1 MSLPKFKI
9 YSSSAGSGKTY
20 TLTKEYLKLALQT
33 DNPYYFRRILAITF
47 TNDAANEMK
56 ERILKALRALADDG
70 DLPEREK
77 AGNDALLAQITQEM
91 NEAIG
96 HPVGSQPANNRY
108 ERPVSGNP
116 EEDAPDNYVTE
127 DLIRRRAGQTY
138 RKIIHQYSDFSVCT
152 IDSFVNRIVSAF
164 TEELDIPFN
173 YEVDTDTHTLLNAA
187 IDRLLDKVGREEFA
201 PLTEAMEAFALE
213 KAEEGRNWNRLPDE
227 LADFGR
233 HLFNEQVF
241 ASVGKV
247 KDLNTQD
254 FLRLRQQLSFHN
266 AEVERCLR
274 EKAHQALRL
283 MNTHG
288 LTPKDFFQ
296 GDRGIGG
303 FWTKWAGKL
312 DLATAPNSYVQKTI
326 LEDAWYGGKAPA
338 SQRAAIEAIKAELAE
353 CFHCIEDIRTG
364 VAAKYGLF
372 QQLMPAFYKLSVL
385 NQIREELKDVQREK
399 NTIHV
404 SDFNKTILDIVLRE
418 PVPFIY
424 ERMGE
429 RYNHILIDEFQ
440 DTSVLQWTNLMPL
453 IENSLGS
460 AHFNLA
466 VGDAKQAIYRWRGGE
481 MEQIVYLHQ
490 QQPEKL
496 LARRTHPQLVDRYA
510 TIRPHLA
517 PARLNTNYRSASEII
532 AFNNAFFRAV
542 ANDHPYDLLGSIYDQ
557 DFEQELPPNA
567 RHGGHVQVTFLDKTE
582 SEAGETSYEEETMRA
597 VLRTIEEA
605 QRAGYELKDI
615 AILNRK
621 NEHGRRI
628 AHFLKERGFDIISQD
643 SLSLRFSDA
652 VNLLIAVLKVVHTPD
667 NRLAKYEAL
676 YLFHRI
682 VRRQIPD
689 NSLNEQIRTVVE
701 RGDAKL
707 FYDHFAE
714 NGYPVQFFRLQQ
726 ANLYEIVEKL
736 IDTFRLFDQPR
747 QAEYLFRFLDVVLEF
762 SVKQTN
768 RLADFIGYW
777 ERKKDLSINTP
788 RSLNAVT
795 LTSIHRAKGLEYPVI
810 ILPFADWSL
819 TPVWN
824 SAMWVDLEEVDFDEL
839 TVGADPLANAPG
851 KKLHA
856 ASVQIVKSL
865 VNTAVHPQY
874 IREWERTFIESL
886 NMLYVALTR
895 PKDRLY
901 ILAKNHDP
909 RSNNYRDCVS
919 HLFYRFLQ
927 EKGLW
932 QEGVSTYVWHEG
944 VPKSLPSVVNPA
956 DSVLEL
962 GRIIVHDQND
972 RLRLSRSAS
981 RLFDLDT
988 FEKHRDWV
996 RKLYDIVTRVRHA
1009 GEVDKVLRL
1018 LVGEGL
1024 FDKSEAVRLK
1034 ERVEQLISHPRL
1046 QPLFAQ
1052 GLRVDLGREILF
1064 SATAAVAKSDNPLS
1078 ATAAVA
1084 GSGIPPGGPSLG
1096 GAESKSQEVIKPDR
1110 VVWQGSR
1117 PTIVDYKTGSPEPW
1131 HQEQMERYAVL
1142 FARMGFRVAEKWLV
1156 YLEEGSVLSG

>member
-1 MSLPKFKI
+1 RGRGRLRYRGNHP
-9 YSSSAGSGKTY
+9 SAG
-20 TLTKEYLKLALQT
+20 
-33 DNPYYFRRILAITF
+33 R
-47 TNDAANEMK
+47 ANV
-56 ERILKALRALADDG
+56 
-70 DLPEREK
+70 PE
-77 AGNDALLAQITQEM
+77 N
-91 NEAIG
+91 
-96 HPVGSQPANNRY
+96 HP
-108 ERPVSGNP
+108 
-116 EEDAPDNYVTE
+116 
-127 DLIRRRAGQTY
+127 
-138 RKIIHQYSDFSVCT
+138 QYSDFAVCT

-173 YEVDTDTHTLLNAA
+173 YEVDLDTHTLLNAA

-233 HLFNEQVF
+233 NLFNEQVF

-247 KDLNTQD
+247 RDLNTQD
-254 FLRLRQQLSFHN
+254 FLRLRRQLSFHN

-274 EKAHQALRL
+274 EKAHDALRL
-283 MNTHG
+283 MDAHG
-288 LTPKDFFQ
+288 LTAKDFFQ

-303 FWTKWAGKL
+303 FWTKWAGKI
-312 DLATAPNSYVQKTI
+312 DLAAAPNAYVQKTI
-326 LEDAWYGGKAPA
+326 REDAWYGGKALA
-338 SQRAAIEAIKAELAE
+338 SQRAAIEAIKAGLAE
-353 CFHCIEDIRTG
+353 CFHCIEGIRTG
-364 VAAKYGLF
+364 AGAKYVLF

-385 NQIREELKDVQREK
+385 NQIREELKDIQRDK
-399 NTIHV
+399 NTIHI
-404 SDFNKTILDIVLRE
+404 SEFNKTILDVVLRE

-440 DTSVLQWTNLMPL
+440 DTSVLQWNNLLPL

-460 AHFNLA
+460 AHFNLV

-496 LARRTHPQLVDRYA
+496 LAMNRTHHQLVDERYA
-510 TIRPHLA
+510 SIRPHLTS
-517 PARLNTNYRSASEII
+517 ARLNTNYRSASEII
-532 AFNNAFFRAV
+532 AFNNAFFRSV

-557 DFEQELPPNA
+557 HFEQELPADA
-567 RHGGHVQVTFLDKTE
+567 RHGGHVQVTFLDKTG
-582 SEAGETSYEEETMRA
+582 SEAGETSYDEETMRA

-605 QRAGYELKDI
+605 QRAGYDLKDI

-643 SLSLRFSDA
+643 SLSLRFSGA
-652 VNLLIAVLKVVHTPD
+652 VNLLIAILKVVHIPD

-689 NSLNEQIRTVVE
+689 NPLNERIRAVVE
-701 RGDAKL
+701 SGDAGL
-707 FYDHFAE
+707 FYDYFAG
-714 NGYPVQFFRLQQ
+714 NGYPVQFRLQQ
-726 ANLYEIVEKL
+726 ANLYEITEKL
-736 IDTFRLFDQPR
+736 IDTFRLFDQPQ

-768 RLADFIGYW
+768 QLADFLGYW
-777 ERKKDLSINTP
+777 EQKKESLSINTP
-788 RSLNAVT
+788 RNLNAVT
-795 LTSIHRAKGLEYPVI
+795 LTSIHKAKGLEYPVV

-839 TVGADPLANAPG
+839 TVGADPLANLPG

-901 ILAKNHDP
+901 VLARNYDA
-909 RSNNYRDCVS
+909 RNSGYRDCVS

-932 QEGVSTYVWHEG
+932 QEGVSAYVWQEG
-944 VPKSLPSVVNPA
+944 VPKPPSPGENAA

-962 GRIIVHDQND
+962 GRIIVHDQSD
-972 RLRLSRSAS
+972 RIRLSRSAS

-988 FEKHRDWV
+988 FEKHRDWG
-996 RKLYDIVTRVRHA
+996 RKLYEIIIRLRHA
-1009 GEVDKVLRL
+1009 GEVDKVLRS

-1034 ERVEQLISHPRL
+1034 ERVAQIISHPRL
-1046 QPLFAQ
+1046 LPLFAEGQ
-1052 GLRVDLGREILF
+1052 RVDLGREIL
-1064 SATAAVAKSDNPLS
+1064 S
-1078 ATAAVA
+1078 
-1084 GSGIPPGGPSLG
+1084 G
-1096 GAESKSQEVIKPDR
+1096 GALTDGALLGNVGSKSREVIKPDR

-1117 PTIVDYKTGSPEPW
+1117 PTIVDYKTGSPETW
-1131 HQEQMERYAVL
+1131 HREQMERYAAL

-1156 YLEEGSVLSG
+1156 YLEEGNVVGG